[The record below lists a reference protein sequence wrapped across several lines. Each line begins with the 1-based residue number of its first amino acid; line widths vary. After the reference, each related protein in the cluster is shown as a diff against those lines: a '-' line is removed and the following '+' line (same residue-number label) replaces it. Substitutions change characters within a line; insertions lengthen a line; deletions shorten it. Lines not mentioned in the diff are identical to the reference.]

1 MSSAIAKIHASLS
14 NHTVAGDWLTQASAA
29 GQQIDREDGQ
39 VEALLFLA
47 MTSIHQAADS
57 RAAELWLDDGLSM
70 AAAMQQD
77 YAKEE
82 SLITIAY
89 GASKLSNETPVRSLV
104 QEVIEISTTIDNHRA
119 RANVLGTMANIVAT
133 MVVGEETNE

>member
-1 MSSAIAKIHASLS
+1 
-14 NHTVAGDWLTQASAA
+14 
-29 GQQIDREDGQ
+29 
-39 VEALLFLA
+39 

-104 QEVIEISTTIDNHRA
+104 QEVIEISTTIDHHRA